1 MKKKR
6 FTRKRIKALLHKTI
20 PFILVGVITS
30 SAVMMSYEKSSEVK
44 AEPVT
49 TTILVGSLL
58 AVMAS
63 MGVVYATPKILE
75 MWQDGNNA
83 LDPDYED
90 IYDDWE
96 SDYESEW
103 QVLYGDGSGDGNPD
117 DNDNNE
123 KPPHFKELLEG
134 ISVTGSTAVMTAK
147 VFDLLVT
154 SGKTMIQ
161 KTYELGALF
170 ADANIP
176 DGSKIDINYI
186 DRNTSA
192 IIFGNHPY
200 LINGAS
206 GYNAI
211 IQSDGPI
218 CFVGPQLF
226 YDIYST
232 QNIILFQNPEKWSIR
247 VRVLTILLEV
257 NIVIVVYIPLV
268 LCVM

>member
-1 MKKKR
+1 
-6 FTRKRIKALLHKTI
+6 
-20 PFILVGVITS
+20 
-30 SAVMMSYEKSSEVK
+30 
-44 AEPVT
+44 
-49 TTILVGSLL
+49 
-58 AVMAS
+58 
-63 MGVVYATPKILE
+63 